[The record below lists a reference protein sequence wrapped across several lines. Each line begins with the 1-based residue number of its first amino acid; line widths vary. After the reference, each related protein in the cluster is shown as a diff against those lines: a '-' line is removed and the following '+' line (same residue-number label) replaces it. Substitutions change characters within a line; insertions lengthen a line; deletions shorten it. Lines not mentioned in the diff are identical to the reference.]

1 VTGLDLDSAMVER
14 ARANAR
20 RADDLIGTQPSFLVG
35 DVASL
40 AFPDASFD
48 LVVSTLSM
56 HHWADPGAGLTEIA
70 RVLRPGG
77 RVLVWDL
84 RPGMVPFHAQVPDPL
99 DRAEGTSLRV
109 AETAPW
115 RWPFGFRMTQLVAL
129 RGERHDV
136 L

>member
-1 VTGLDLDSAMVER
+1 VTGLDLDGAMIER
-14 ARANAR
+14 ARINAG
-20 RADDLIGTQPSFLVG
+20 RAEDLAGTRPTFLVG

-56 HHWADPGAGLTEIA
+56 HHWSDPTAGLTEIA

-84 RPGMVPFHAQVPDPL
+84 RPGVVSFHAEVPDPL
-99 DRAEGTSLRV
+99 DHTEGTSLRLTE
-109 AETAPW
+109 AAPW
-115 RWPFGFRMTQLVAL
+115 RWPFGFRLTQRVELV
-129 RGERHDV
+129 RGER
-136 L
+136 